1 MRMSHRI
8 SVFLAATL
16 FLGVWQAAAQPSGGR
31 TSDDLVSQ
39 VAVDIGRKSVAAPAP
54 STGTGETPPPKFDP
68 VTGLAGRGAA
78 AGSAGDGRAAPVT
91 RVQGSDAKPPEGET
105 PPPAGGGQGGIS
117 WDTASTVK
125 PKPARPDL
133 PPWWT
138 MVPEAPSSEKP
149 QSPSRSKADKPDQD
163 RPARDDSGGSLGQKI
178 VDVAQKYVGRRFNY
192 APGTSGGRLGC
203 ANVVSAIL
211 KEAGVMK
218 SIMLGVLAVI
228 SDLRN
233 RDWKQVRPPP
243 YKDGDVITWAT
254 YDRSGDGRVD
264 PDTHIG
270 IISVQGGK
278 VYAINNSSS
287 RRIPVKVELNAMNY
301 PITRVLR
308 AG

>member
-1 MRMSHRI
+1 MRTSLQI
-8 SVFLAATL
+8 SAFLAAAL
-16 FLGVWQAAAQPSGGR
+16 FTGVWQASAQPSGGR
-31 TSDDLVSQ
+31 RSDDIVSQ
-39 VAVDIGRKSVAAPAP
+39 VAIDVGRKSVAAPAP
-54 STGTGETPPPKFDP
+54 STGTAYTPPPKFDP
-68 VTGLAGRGAA
+68 VTGLAGAGAT
-78 AGSAGDGRAAPVT
+78 AGSPGDGRAAPVPAN
-91 RVQGSDAKPPEGET
+91 DAKPPEGET
-105 PPPAGGGQGGIS
+105 PAPAAEAPGGIS

-125 PKPARPDL
+125 PKPARSDL

-149 QSPSRSKADKPDQD
+149 KSPSRSKADKPDRD
-163 RPARDDSGGSLGQKI
+163 RPASDDSGGTLGQKI
-178 VDVAQKYVGRRFNY
+178 VNVAQKYVGRRFNY

-228 SDLRN
+228 SDLRS